1 MNNKTIYAL
10 STFYGQS
17 SVAIVRI
24 SGPESL
30 IVAKKLCNL
39 KNIKPRYANFCK
51 LIDRKGKVFDEGLA
65 IYFKKPNSFTGEDV
79 LEIQIHGG
87 IVVINKLIEE
97 LSKLKNLVPAKPGEF
112 SQRSFLNNKQNLMY
126 FEGVNN
132 LIAAESENQL
142 LIANRQAFGFKKNP
156 TLKWKKKI
164 LEIKAVIN
172 AEIEFSDD
180 LDDKTTISN
189 LKKEIKKLRTEILKV
204 ISLSKSIDKIKYGH
218 KVIFLGPVNT
228 GKSSLL
234 NFLFQENKSI
244 TSRYKGTTTDQI
256 EYSLNLLGE
265 KVTFVDSAGIRDSKR
280 FVEQEGV
287 KKTIS
292 NINSDNNFILT
303 LSPEILSDNNLNS
316 IDNLISRIFKKR
328 FIIVLNKTDLSSSK
342 LRFDN
347 FKKRHPRIPN
357 SKYFEISCKKHYSNA
372 EKLKSFKDFIYQ
384 KLLKTNI
391 NINDDIYFSEI
402 RHYKCLE
409 NINIKLDLAL
419 NNIEEIEIAS
429 NFIDEA
435 LYELDDIFGRHD
447 KEEELDIIFRK
458 FCIGK

>member
-1 MNNKTIYAL
+1 MNYKTIYAL

-17 SVAIVRI
+17 SVAIVRV

-30 IVAKKLCNL
+30 LVAKKICNL

-51 LIDRKGKVFDEGLA
+51 LFDAKGKVFDEGLA

-112 SQRSFLNNKQNLMY
+112 SERSFLNNKKNLMY

-132 LIAAESENQL
+132 LIAAESKNQL

-164 LEIKAVIN
+164 QEIKAVIN

-180 LDDKTTISN
+180 LEGKNTPSN
-189 LKKEIKKLRTEILKV
+189 LRKEIKKLRMEIQKV

-218 KVIFLGPVNT
+218 KVVFLGPVNT

-234 NFLFQENKSI
+234 NFLFRENKSI
-244 TSRYKGTTTDQI
+244 TSKYKGTTTDQI
-256 EYSLNLLGE
+256 EHSLNLLGE

-280 FVEQEGV
+280 FVEKEGV
-287 KKTIS
+287 KKTML
-292 NINSDNNFILT
+292 NINSDNNFILA
-303 LSPEILSDNNLNS
+303 LSPEVLSNKNLKS
-316 IDNLISRIFKKR
+316 IDNLISRLVKKR
-328 FIIVLNKTDLSSSK
+328 FIIVLNKTDLSNSE

-347 FKKRHPRIPN
+347 FKKRHPKIPN
-357 SKYFEISCKKHYSNA
+357 SEYFEISCKKHYNSP
-372 EKLKSFKDFIYQ
+372 KMLKSFKDFIYQ

-391 NINDDIYFSEI
+391 NINDDIYFSEL
-402 RHYKCLE
+402 RHYQCLE

-419 NNIEEIEIAS
+419 NNIEEFEIVS

-435 LYELDDIFGRHD
+435 LYELDNIFGRHD
-447 KEEELDIIFRK
+447 KDEELDIIFRK

>member
-1 MNNKTIYAL
+1 MNYKTIYAL

-17 SVAIVRI
+17 SVAIVRV

-30 IVAKKLCNL
+30 LVAKKICNL

-51 LIDRKGKVFDEGLA
+51 LFDAKGKVFDEGLA

-112 SQRSFLNNKQNLMY
+112 SERSFLNNKKNLMY

-142 LIANRQAFGFKKNP
+142 LLASRQAFGFKKNP

-164 LEIKAVIN
+164 QEIKAVIN

-180 LDDKTTISN
+180 LEGKNTPSN
-189 LKKEIKKLRTEILKV
+189 LRKEIKKLRMEIQKV

-218 KVIFLGPVNT
+218 KVVFLGPVNT

-244 TSRYKGTTTDQI
+244 TSKYKGTTTDQI
-256 EYSLNLLGE
+256 EHSLNLLGE

-280 FVEQEGV
+280 FVEKEGV
-287 KKTIS
+287 KKTML
-292 NINSDNNFILT
+292 NINLDNNFILA
-303 LSPEILSDNNLNS
+303 LSPEVLSNKNLKS
-316 IDNLISRIFKKR
+316 IDNLISRLVKKR
-328 FIIVLNKTDLSSSK
+328 FIIVLNKTDLSNSK

-347 FKKRHPRIPN
+347 FKKRYPKIPN
-357 SKYFEISCKKHYSNA
+357 SEYFEISCKKHYNSP
-372 EKLKSFKDFIYQ
+372 KMLKSFKDFIYQ
-384 KLLKTNI
+384 KLLKTAI
-391 NINDDIYFSEI
+391 NINDDTYFSEL
-402 RHYKCLE
+402 RHYQCLE

-419 NNIEEIEIAS
+419 NNIEEFEIAS
-429 NFIDEA
+429 NFFDEA
-435 LYELDDIFGRHD
+435 LYELDNIFGRHD

>member
-1 MNNKTIYAL
+1 MNYKTIYAL

-17 SVAIVRI
+17 SVAIVRV

-30 IVAKKLCNL
+30 LVAKKICNL

-51 LIDRKGKVFDEGLA
+51 LFDAKGKVFDEGLA

-112 SQRSFLNNKQNLMY
+112 SERSFLNNKKNLMY

-142 LIANRQAFGFKKNP
+142 LLASRQAFGFKKNP

-164 LEIKAVIN
+164 QEIKAVIN

-180 LDDKTTISN
+180 LEGKNTPSN
-189 LKKEIKKLRTEILKV
+189 LRKEIKKLRMEIQKV

-218 KVIFLGPVNT
+218 KVVFLGPVNT

-244 TSRYKGTTTDQI
+244 TSKYKGTTTDQI
-256 EYSLNLLGE
+256 EHSLNLLGE

-280 FVEQEGV
+280 FVEKEGV
-287 KKTIS
+287 KKTML
-292 NINSDNNFILT
+292 NINLDNNFILA
-303 LSPEILSDNNLNS
+303 LSPEVLSNKNLKS
-316 IDNLISRIFKKR
+316 IDNLISRLVKKR
-328 FIIVLNKTDLSSSK
+328 FIIVLNKTDLSNSK

-347 FKKRHPRIPN
+347 FKKMYPKIPN
-357 SKYFEISCKKHYSNA
+357 YEYFEISCKKHYNSP
-372 EKLKSFKDFIYQ
+372 KMLKSFKDFIYQ
-384 KLLKTNI
+384 KLLKTTTNI
-391 NINDDIYFSEI
+391 KHDIYFSEI
-402 RHYKCLE
+402 RHNQC
-409 NINIKLDLAL
+409 
-419 NNIEEIEIAS
+419 
-429 NFIDEA
+429 
-435 LYELDDIFGRHD
+435 
-447 KEEELDIIFRK
+447 
-458 FCIGK
+458 

>member
-1 MNNKTIYAL
+1 MNYKTIYAL

-17 SVAIVRI
+17 SVAIVRV

-30 IVAKKLCNL
+30 LVAKKICNL

-51 LIDRKGKVFDEGLA
+51 LFDAKGKVFDEGLA

-112 SQRSFLNNKQNLMY
+112 SERSFLNNKKNLMY

-164 LEIKAVIN
+164 QEIKAVIN
-172 AEIEFSDD
+172 AEIEFSED
-180 LDDKTTISN
+180 LEGKNTPSN
-189 LKKEIKKLRTEILKV
+189 LRKEIKKLRTEIKKV

-218 KVIFLGPVNT
+218 KVVFLGPVNT

-244 TSRYKGTTTDQI
+244 TSKYKGTTTDQI
-256 EYSLNLLGE
+256 EHSLNLLGE

-280 FVEQEGV
+280 FVEKEGV
-287 KKTIS
+287 KKTML
-292 NINSDNNFILT
+292 NINSDNNFILA
-303 LSPEILSDNNLNS
+303 LSPEVLSNKNLKR
-316 IDNLISRIFKKR
+316 IDNLISRLVKKR
-328 FIIVLNKTDLSSSK
+328 FIIVLNKTDLSNSK

-347 FKKRHPRIPN
+347 FKKRHPKIPN
-357 SKYFEISCKKHYSNA
+357 SAYFEISCKKHYNSP
-372 EKLKSFKDFIYQ
+372 KMLKSFKDFIYQ

-391 NINDDIYFSEI
+391 NINDDIYFSEL
-402 RHYKCLE
+402 RHYQCLE
-409 NINIKLDLAL
+409 NINIKLDSAL
-419 NNIEEIEIAS
+419 NNIEEFEIVS

-435 LYELDDIFGRHD
+435 LYELDNIFGRHD

>member
-17 SVAIVRI
+17 SVAIVRV
-24 SGPESL
+24 SGPECL
-30 IVAKKLCNL
+30 LVAKKICNL
-39 KNIKPRYANFCK
+39 KTIKPRYANFCK
-51 LIDRKGKVFDEGLA
+51 LIDKKGKVFDEGLA

-87 IVVINKLIEE
+87 IVVIKKLIEE

-112 SQRSFLNNKQNLMY
+112 SERSFLNNKKNLMY
-126 FEGVNN
+126 FEGVN

-164 LEIKAVIN
+164 QEIKAVIN

-180 LDDKTTISN
+180 LEDKNTTSN
-189 LKKEIKKLRTEILKV
+189 LKKEIKKLRTEIQKV
-204 ISLSKSIDKIKYGH
+204 ISLSNSIDKIKYGH
-218 KVIFLGPVNT
+218 KVVFLGPVNT

-244 TSRYKGTTTDQI
+244 TSKYKGTTTDQI
-256 EYSLNLLGE
+256 EHSLNLLGE
-265 KVTFVDSAGIRDSKR
+265 KVTFVDSAGIRESKR
-280 FVEQEGV
+280 FVEKEGV
-287 KKTIS
+287 KKTMS
-292 NINSDNNFILT
+292 NINSDNNFILA

-316 IDNLISRIFKKR
+316 IDNLISRIVKRR
-328 FIIVLNKTDLSSSK
+328 FIIVLNKTDLSNSK

-347 FKKRHPRIPN
+347 FKKRHPQIPN
-357 SKYFEISCKKHYSNA
+357 SKYFEMSCKKHYSNP

-391 NINDDIYFSEI
+391 NIHDDTYFSEL

-409 NINIKLDLAL
+409 NINIKLDLAS

-435 LYELDDIFGRHD
+435 LYELDNIFGRHD